1 MRQRGGAERAKT
13 VRMFFWKRGVLAA
26 AMAALILSGC
36 SEYESSEE
44 LRAQAGTEAQ
54 ADGEVQAA
62 AEVRTSKQTETGAD
76 ISGRSQSRTRAALCG
91 SAAPVIRR
99 TPLISWQMFP
109 MAHPFPE
116 RVKMQTGQG
125 YSGRGRQDTFL
136 LRIFLRQQNRKKL
149 RFLPAAALRAAP

>member
-54 ADGEVQAA
+54 ADG
-62 AEVRTSKQTETGAD
+62 
-76 ISGRSQSRTRAALCG
+76 
-91 SAAPVIRR
+91 
-99 TPLISWQMFP
+99 
-109 MAHPFPE
+109 
-116 RVKMQTGQG
+116 
-125 YSGRGRQDTFL
+125 
-136 LRIFLRQQNRKKL
+136 
-149 RFLPAAALRAAP
+149 

>member
-76 ISGRSQSRTRAALCG
+76 ISGRSQSRTGC
-91 SAAPVIRR
+91 SAGI
-99 TPLISWQMFP
+99 
-109 MAHPFPE
+109 
-116 RVKMQTGQG
+116 
-125 YSGRGRQDTFL
+125 
-136 LRIFLRQQNRKKL
+136 
-149 RFLPAAALRAAP
+149 